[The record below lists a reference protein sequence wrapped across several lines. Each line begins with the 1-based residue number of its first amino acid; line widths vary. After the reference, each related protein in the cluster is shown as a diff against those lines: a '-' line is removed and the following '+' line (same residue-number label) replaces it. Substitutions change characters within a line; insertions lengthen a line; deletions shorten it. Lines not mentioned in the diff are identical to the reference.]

1 MIPNWISDDRPQP
14 VLPFTGQWEIE
25 SVFYFYLELAHFP
38 SGTGV
43 WANCRI
49 LWFLD
54 CVSLTVQQ
62 TLHLSLRELDS
73 DERSGGP
80 SWITVHYLTHI
91 TYSLIRV
98 CVPEHTRPASGIGLC
113 RECPSLKCG
122 GCCIAST
129 CQDGALAKTV
139 IVIKHLN
146 LLERQEGWVDNNTL
160 YSCTKRY
167 TFQSHLN
174 VDYLIL
180 TSEQPLLSPFDR
192 WGKNGDTKNLSLAQG
207 HRAN

>member
-1 MIPNWISDDRPQP
+1 MYPSVCIWACESWLPMNVVEVPHGPQFIIS
-14 VLPFTGQWEIE
+14 
-25 SVFYFYLELAHFP
+25 H
-38 SGTGV
+38 
-43 WANCRI
+43 
-49 LWFLD
+49 
-54 CVSLTVQQ
+54 
-62 TLHLSLRELDS
+62 
-73 DERSGGP
+73 
-80 SWITVHYLTHI
+80 THHI
-91 TYSLIRV
+91 SLIRV
-98 CVPEHTRPASGIGLC
+98 CVLEHTRPVSGIGLC

-146 LLERQEGWVDNNTL
+146 LLEMQEGWVDNNTL